1 MTNTRRQLLF
11 SSASFATFLSLSPR
25 LFQAQ
30 TRSPEYRP
38 SPNAPDPNFPQG
50 MNGPGP
56 APPDPKSVNQ
66 QNQAEIRAD
75 VDKLSAL
82 VSDLKKEL
90 SVTNTSS
97 VLSIAFVK
105 NAHQV
110 EKLAKHIREL
120 AKG

>member
-1 MTNTRRQLLF
+1 
-11 SSASFATFLSLSPR
+11 
-25 LFQAQ
+25 
-30 TRSPEYRP
+30 
-38 SPNAPDPNFPQG
+38 